1 MTKGLFG
8 CIIIKINGFLRKP
21 REIYGSYRKGGETIM
36 DDRLNYASQ
45 ETIVY
50 KKFEYLS
57 SFSYGEADLRGV
69 RVFDDYIIFRSSLFY

>member
-1 MTKGLFG
+1 
-8 CIIIKINGFLRKP
+8 
-21 REIYGSYRKGGETIM
+21 M